1 MRSVVLRCKH
11 LKRDISQLQEAVPN
25 LLIYEGLP
33 TPYGEDGCLEGHK
46 DIIREAMATGH
57 SRVFVME
64 DDCQFT
70 KHFDL
75 GKWHDDA
82 AWAEAN
88 DYDVLVGGSTRTYGE
103 KVVREG
109 LIEVEAFHSAH
120 CVVYFK
126 SGFEKALQAVQPY
139 DLSLGQDCKMRC
151 VLVHPFVAVQKPS
164 FSGILREQVDYVP
177 YYREH
182 EQALRDFLRMAS

>member
-1 MRSVVLRCKH
+1 MRSVVLRCRH
-11 LKRDISQLQEAVPN
+11 LKRDISRLQDALPG

-33 TPYGEDGCLEGHK
+33 TPRGEDGCLEGHK
-46 DIIREAMATGH
+46 DIIREAMSLGCD
-57 SRVFVME
+57 RVFVME

-75 GKWHDDA
+75 VKWHDDA
-82 AWAEAN
+82 YWAESQG
-88 DYDVLVGGSTRTYGE
+88 YDVMCGGSTRTYNE
-103 KVVREG
+103 KVVRDG
-109 LIEVEAFHSAH
+109 MIEVEAFHSAH

-139 DLSLGQDCKMRC
+139 DLSLGRDCKMRC

-177 YYREH
+177 FYRGH
-182 EQALRDFLRMAS
+182 EKALRDLLRIAS